1 MSKAAVTSSFDAATD
16 AAKRAA
22 ALPRAVK
29 PRISLPMAEK
39 YSVRK
44 DVLPISLDQVST
56 NMVQNIDGI
65 LTDIMVEA
73 SLSSDN
79 QEDVTNFLN
88 AIVADIYVN
97 SSSDKRDFTGSI
109 CFNGFELE
117 RRHIETVIRRHC
129 NNNYRRF
136 TRSMAKTVIEVMT
149 DNPIFS
155 ELLSKRADQ
164 LNITPAEA
172 IKMFDGADGA
182 IIGRSAEVKLASLKA
197 SKLKDSDKATAGNST
212 GKDSALFIS
221 NAIGAEE
228 DE

>member
-1 MSKAAVTSSFDAATD
+1 MQSSSHNQSTYDSARDAQT
-16 AAKRAA
+16 RSA
-22 ALPRAVK
+22 ALSRAVK

-39 YSVRK
+39 YSVKRE
-44 DVLPISLDQVST
+44 VAPITMDQVAT
-56 NMVQNIDGI
+56 NMVQNIDSI

-79 QEDVTNFLN
+79 EDDVTNFLN

-97 SSSDKRDFTGSI
+97 SSSDKREFTGSI
-109 CFNGFELE
+109 VFNGFELE
-117 RRHIETVIRRHC
+117 RRHIGTVIRRHC

-136 TRSMAKTVIEVMT
+136 ARSMAKTVIEAMT

-155 ELLSKRADQ
+155 ELINKRADQ

-182 IIGRSAEVKLASLKA
+182 LIGRSAEIKLASLKA
-197 SKLKDSDKATAGNST
+197 SKLRDADKATAGNST
-212 GKDSALFIS
+212 GNNSAMFIN
-221 NAIGAEE
+221 NAISDEE
-228 DE
+228 